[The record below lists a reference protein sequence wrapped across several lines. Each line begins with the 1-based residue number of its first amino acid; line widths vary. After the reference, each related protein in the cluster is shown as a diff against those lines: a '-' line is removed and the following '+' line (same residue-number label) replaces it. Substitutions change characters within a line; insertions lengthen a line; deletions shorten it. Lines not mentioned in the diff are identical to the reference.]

1 MPYTCLPV
9 LIVTQYTVH
18 TVLPKICSQERFRD
32 CEQDSSEIIEEIA
45 LPVSDMQYL
54 FCNHLQCI
62 GTVQCTGTLQYS
74 ADILTVLYG
83 TQATNQCP
91 EKGKVL
97 NYVTISEKCCTV
109 CETMYCTAVLP

>member
-32 CEQDSSEIIEEIA
+32 CEQDSSEIIKEIA

-74 ADILTVLYG
+74 ANILSVRYPS
-83 TQATNQCP
+83 NKSVP
-91 EKGKVL
+91 REGKSL